1 MTSIPSD
8 NSFDPVRMFRS
19 MERHGHTAA
28 LGLKYRNH
36 GDDWAEL
43 AMPWRED
50 LVGDADAQTMATG
63 AIIALMDMTSG
74 VAVWTRLKI
83 FRLQATLD
91 LRIDY
96 LRAARPRA
104 DMIGRVE
111 CYRVARDVAF
121 VRGIAHDGDAEDP
134 VAHIAASFMFIGPV
148 WAVREL
154 PPPDESMKGPSA

>member
-1 MTSIPSD
+1 MTSIPTD

-50 LVGDADAQTMATG
+50 LVGDAEAQTMATG

-111 CYRVARDVAF
+111 CYRVTRDVAF

-134 VAHIAASFMFIGPV
+134 VAHIAASFMFIGPP
-148 WAVREL
+148 WAVRGT
-154 PPPDESMKGPSA
+154 PDIDFSKEGLSA